1 MSSLTISDT
10 QNEKEKHQ
18 QQEENTKTTPS
29 GMSPVLAIL
38 EYVETLR
45 ESHESLM
52 KRIRSTREKTEGNL
66 KLKEEIQAKR
76 VETERRV
83 SKKKV
88 ELAKMTSSLQTQT
101 RCLRLSQD
109 EFNNTEKSHKKT
121 KSQVGTLKSL
131 RTELRNVMLNIAD
144 IEISNR
150 HSQASI
156 EVVKRTRD
164 QYQSELDDLIR
175 VRDKF
180 QFSLK
185 KTRKEISSIKE
196 ETDFVMQCSGAL
208 S

>member
-101 RCLRLSQD
+101 RCLRLGQD

-121 KSQVGTLKSL
+121 KSQVETLKSL

-164 QYQSELDDLIR
+164 QHQSELDDLIR